1 MAKEIINYICE
12 VCGQRYLI
20 KKGAENCEHQHYKVV
35 QITGV
40 SYDVRDNKKEFPLT
54 INVKLK
60 NAENKEK
67 IITYSR
73 K

>member
-1 MAKEIINYICE
+1 MAKQEILYICE
-12 VCGQRYLI
+12 VCGAKYQKQDI
-20 KKGAENCEHQHYKVV
+20 AEECEKEHYKAIK
-35 QITGV
+35 ITSV
-40 SYDVRDNKKEFPLT
+40 IYDKYENKKEFPLT

-60 NAENKEK
+60 NGNGKER